1 MLFHTFIIHTFRVY
15 VLKIQLLKTYFAKE
29 NLTKVNATKSKLSKT
44 FSTLTLVLLTLTFS
58 KLSHAG
64 DWYKDFQMERVEL
77 YSPTFESNITF
88 YKTQAKLNSPSLTL
102 IHGVGG
108 SAADFRKLIK
118 QLSQDYQLFIP
129 DLPGYG
135 NSKSIKNT
143 YLPSKYAQAL
153 SEVMPSLVKSN
164 NIVIGHSMGGNISV
178 QLSLNHPELAQKLIL
193 IDAAGFINKFSYSQY
208 LANNYA
214 VNNAQLTDKEA
225 PLLKGLINTINK
237 YIPDP
242 TKVLLSDV
250 GREYLLGNN
259 STYISAISVLDE
271 NLTKLM
277 RKPAPPTHIIWG
289 GKDMVMPVQVIQL
302 LSYLLKTQSI
312 DIYETAGH
320 SPQKE
325 FPIQVAN
332 SIHNFIQSGVKNP
345 KNIDKIVIHDK
356 NIIINCDNNQNADV
370 LNNAVYLKVTIKN
383 CQLKNTINNLSA
395 TQLIAENSNIT
406 LTNLNLDSPNDFS
419 FVSLE
424 SDLNIWG
431 GTLKGLSIGYIED
444 SNIEIHGADIYTKN
458 TFVISNVP
466 TTMNVS
472 VTRVH
477 QSSRSFSWHGIV
489 SVGL

>member
-1 MLFHTFIIHTFRVY
+1 MLFHALKIRGSTAQVSTTRFSKNFSALTFI
-15 VLKIQLLKTYFAKE
+15 LL
-29 NLTKVNATKSKLSKT
+29 S
-44 FSTLTLVLLTLTFS
+44 LVVSET
-58 KLSHAG
+58 SHAG
-64 DWYKDFQMERVEL
+64 DWYKDFQMERIEL
-77 YSPTFESNITF
+77 YSLTFESNITF

-135 NSKSIKNT
+135 NSKSTKNT

-208 LANNYA
+208 IANNYA
-214 VNNAQLTDKEA
+214 INKIQLTEQEA

-237 YIPDP
+237 LIPDP
-242 TKVLLSDV
+242 SRLLLSDV

-289 GKDMVMPVQVIQL
+289 GQDMVMPVQVVKL

-312 DIYETAGH
+312 DIYESAGH
-320 SPQKE
+320 SPQKQ

-332 SIHNFIQSGVKNP
+332 SIHNFIQHGAKSTKTETTTYDTDIT
-345 KNIDKIVIHDK
+345 IDCDTGE
-356 NIIINCDNNQNADV
+356 NTNSLINST
-370 LNNAVYLKVTIKN
+370 YLKVTVKN
-383 CQLKNTINNLSA
+383 CQSNTNIDNLTAS
-395 TQLIAENSNIT
+395 QLITENSKLT
-406 LTNLNLDSPNDFS
+406 FTNLNINSPTDFS
-419 FVSLE
+419 FVALK
-424 SDLNIWG
+424 SDISIWG
-431 GTLKGLSIGYIED
+431 GTLKGLSVGYIENTD
-444 SNIEIHGADIYTKN
+444 LEIHGADIYTKN
-458 TFVISNVP
+458 TLVISNVP

-472 VTRVH
+472 LTRVH
-477 QSSRSFSWHGIV
+477 LNNRSFSWHGIT
-489 SVGL
+489 SVGF